1 MIIRPAESYDL
12 EKVKNITHNTI
23 QDIYP
28 HYYPAGAV
36 NFFLCHHSEDN
47 IMTDI
52 NSKKVYVIGDK
63 RDIFGTVTIKESEIH
78 RLFVLPIHQGKGYGR
93 QLLDFS
99 EQLIAKNFDTSKLA
113 ASFPSKAIYVKR
125 GYISTC
131 SHNMLT
137 DNGDYLCYDEM
148 EKTLPSLFSD
158 INYNGKI
165 FIAESISENGEVNKE
180 TRFYYHQNCN
190 ILWADYAGGEIV
202 RGYLLGN
209 VLPDGSLDFY
219 YQHINKMGKLRIG
232 KCNSTPRIQSNG
244 KLELVEN
251 WKWLNGDE
259 STGNS
264 VVTEL

>member
-36 NFFLCHHSEDN
+36 NFFLSHHSEDN

-52 NSKKVYVIGDK
+52 NSKKVYVIWDE

-78 RLFVLPIHQGKGYGR
+78 RLFVLPIHQGKGYGK

-99 EQLIAKNFDTSKLA
+99 EQLISKNFDRSKLA

-131 SHNMLT
+131 SHSILT

-148 EKTLPSLFSD
+148 EK
-158 INYNGKI
+158 
-165 FIAESISENGEVNKE
+165 
-180 TRFYYHQNCN
+180 
-190 ILWADYAGGEIV
+190 
-202 RGYLLGN
+202 YLLQG
-209 VLPDGSLDFY
+209 L
-219 YQHINKMGKLRIG
+219 I
-232 KCNSTPRIQSNG
+232 
-244 KLELVEN
+244 VETA
-251 WKWLNGDE
+251 K
-259 STGNS
+259 
-264 VVTEL
+264 